1 VRTARG
7 AARGKDNKL
16 ASGVQSVVWLS
27 LIPGW
32 AGFAALEPELGV
44 EHKGGP
50 TGPPIFL
57 CIGCLDA
64 YRLQVDCPS
73 FSPVM

>member
-1 VRTARG
+1 MGTARIVTWG
-7 AARGKDNKL
+7 IGNQL
-16 ASGVQSVVWLS
+16 ATGVQSVLWLS

-50 TGPPIFL
+50 TGPPI
-57 CIGCLDA
+57 
-64 YRLQVDCPS
+64 S
-73 FSPVM
+73 FVLAGWKLVASK

>member
-1 VRTARG
+1 MFNR
-7 AARGKDNKL
+7 L
-16 ASGVQSVVWLS
+16 ATGVQTIQRLS

-50 TGPPIFL
+50 TGPPIFFG
-57 CIGCLDA
+57 ISGLDA
-64 YRLQVDCPS
+64 DLPQVNCPS
-73 FSPVM
+73 ILAVM

>member
-1 VRTARG
+1 MFNR
-7 AARGKDNKL
+7 L
-16 ASGVQSVVWLS
+16 ATGVQTIQRLS

-57 CIGCLDA
+57 CWQLGR
-64 YRLQVDCPS
+64 RLPASGLPLHFTC
-73 FSPVM
+73 

>member
-1 VRTARG
+1 VGTARG
-7 AARGKDNKL
+7 GFRGIVNGL
-16 ASGVQSVVWLS
+16 ASSVQSVVWLS

-50 TGPPIFL
+50 TGPPYFFVLAAWTLGSSKWIAPLFQL
-57 CIGCLDA
+57 
-64 YRLQVDCPS
+64 
-73 FSPVM
+73 

>member
-1 VRTARG
+1 VGTARG
-7 AARGKDNKL
+7 GFRGIVSGL
-16 ASGVQSVVWLS
+16 ASSVQSVVWLS

-50 TGPPIFL
+50 TGPPIFFVL
-57 CIGCLDA
+57 AAWTLGSSKWIAPRFQL
-64 YRLQVDCPS
+64 
-73 FSPVM
+73 

>member
-1 VRTARG
+1 MADG
-7 AARGKDNKL
+7 L
-16 ASGVQSVVWLS
+16 AIGVQTVQRLS

-50 TGPPIFL
+50 TGPPIFFL
-57 CIGCLDA
+57 LSAWTPAPRNLIA
-64 YRLQVDCPS
+64 RLYYL
-73 FSPVM
+73 

>member
-1 VRTARG
+1 MACG
-7 AARGKDNKL
+7 L
-16 ASGVQSVVWLS
+16 ATSVQPVLRLS

-50 TGPPIFL
+50 TGPPVFL
-57 CIGCLDA
+57 CCIGGLDA
-64 YRLQVDCPS
+64 DPAQVDCPS
-73 FSPVM
+73 ILPVM

>member
-1 VRTARG
+1 MGTARIVTWG
-7 AARGKDNKL
+7 IDNQL
-16 ASGVQSVVWLS
+16 ATGVQPVVWLS

-50 TGPPIFL
+50 TGPPIF
-57 CIGCLDA
+57 CVGGLDA
-64 YRLQVDCPS
+64 DRDQLDCPS
-73 FSPVM
+73 ILAVM